1 MQNTGLLSRYRI
13 GRPLVGGERERHL
26 EQKSR
31 LDVEPCYE
39 LSSIRLNSTYLELV
53 DKFFAWKGLVTT
65 IAVCLIFMAS
75 YWSSEMIWS
84 SLSVSGRMREEWPH
98 LIGMLLLI
106 FLPIVLLGYWLL
118 RKDSFA
124 YTHYPIR
131 LNRKTRMVHV
141 FRLNGTVLTVP
152 WDEVF
157 FCIAALPQ
165 GDWEIQGHVLDADG
179 VTVKETFPL
188 SYYTPTSGLPVL
200 ERYWEFVRRYM
211 EEGPEDAAHR
221 VEFFMPVADRRES
234 IANGFHRMHAE
245 LGGNFIMT
253 VIGAALALM
262 LVPGRWIAMQTS
274 KVPKWPQEIEEAC
287 RIEPG
292 DPWVRDATT
301 VTPSAN

>member
-1 MQNTGLLSRYRI
+1 
-13 GRPLVGGERERHL
+13 
-26 EQKSR
+26 
-31 LDVEPCYE
+31 
-39 LSSIRLNSTYLELV
+39 
-53 DKFFAWKGLVTT
+53 
-65 IAVCLIFMAS
+65 
-75 YWSSEMIWS
+75 
-84 SLSVSGRMREEWPH
+84 
-98 LIGMLLLI
+98 
-106 FLPIVLLGYWLL
+106 
-118 RKDSFA
+118 
-124 YTHYPIR
+124 
-131 LNRKTRMVHV
+131 
-141 FRLNGTVLTVP
+141 
-152 WDEVF
+152 
-157 FCIAALPQ
+157 
-165 GDWEIQGHVLDADG
+165 
-179 VTVKETFPL
+179 
-188 SYYTPTSGLPVL
+188 SGLPVL

-274 KVPKWPQEIEEAC
+274 KVPRWPQEIEEAC

>member
-1 MQNTGLLSRYRI
+1 MESTGLLSKYSV
-13 GRPLVGGERERHL
+13 GRTLTEDERKL
-26 EQKSR
+26 R
-31 LDVEPCYE
+31 LGRSTRRDLPPVYQ
-39 LSSIRLNSTYLELV
+39 LSVIRLNSTYMELV
-53 DKFFAWKGLVTT
+53 DKFFPLKGLISTVA
-65 IAVCLIFMAS
+65 IVSLFISLYGLLGLVFDFMDYPTVEAGD
-75 YWSSEMIWS
+75 W
-84 SLSVSGRMREEWPH
+84 
-98 LIGMLLLI
+98 LLL
-106 FLPIVLLGYWLL
+106 FGVALVFSPVLWTSAFFL
-118 RKDSFA
+118 RKDCCT

>member
-1 MQNTGLLSRYRI
+1 MQYTGLATRYAINRT
-13 GRPLVGGERERHL
+13 LVEHERERYL
-26 EQKSR
+26 NQQTR
-31 LDVEPCYE
+31 LLVEPAYE
-39 LSSIRLNSTYLELV
+39 LSVIRVNSTYMEFV
-53 DKFFAWKGLVTT
+53 DKFFAWKGVLTT
-65 IAVCLIFMAS
+65 ITLGVFYIFG
-75 YWSSEMIWS
+75 WG
-84 SLSVSGRMREEWPH
+84 LVD
-98 LIGMLLLI
+98 LLI
-106 FLPIVLLGYWLL
+106 DTIRGQASPDGSWVYFATASLVVSPLLFAGYWLL
-118 RKDSFA
+118 CKEAFA

-131 LNRKTRMVHV
+131 LNRRTRMVHV

-274 KVPKWPQEIEEAC
+274 KVPRWPREIEEAC

-292 DPWVRDATT
+292 DPWIRDATT

>member
-1 MQNTGLLSRYRI
+1 MESTGLLSKYSV
-13 GRPLVGGERERHL
+13 GRTLTEDERKL
-26 EQKSR
+26 R
-31 LDVEPCYE
+31 LGRSTRRDLPPVYQ
-39 LSSIRLNSTYLELV
+39 LSVIRLNSTYMELV
-53 DKFFAWKGLVTT
+53 DKFFPLKGLISTVA
-65 IAVCLIFMAS
+65 IVSLFISLYGLLGLVFDFMDYPTVEAGD
-75 YWSSEMIWS
+75 W
-84 SLSVSGRMREEWPH
+84 
-98 LIGMLLLI
+98 LLL
-106 FLPIVLLGYWLL
+106 FGVALVFSPVLWTSAFFL
-118 RKDSFA
+118 RKDCCT

-165 GDWEIQGHVLDADG
+165 GDWEIQGHVLDSDG
-179 VTVKETFPL
+179 ATVKETFPL
-188 SYYTPTSGLPVL
+188 SYYTVKSGLPVL

-234 IANGFHRMHAE
+234 IANGFHRIHAE

-274 KVPKWPQEIEEAC
+274 KVPRWPQEIEEAC